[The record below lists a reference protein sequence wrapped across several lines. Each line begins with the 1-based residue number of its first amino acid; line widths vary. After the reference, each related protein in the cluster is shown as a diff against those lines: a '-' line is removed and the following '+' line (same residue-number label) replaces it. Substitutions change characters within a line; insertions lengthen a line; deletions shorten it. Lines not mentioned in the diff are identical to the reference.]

1 MAFCP
6 TKEQLLAIL
15 AEHTKDVRDDKKAGF
30 ITVSAAAGSG
40 KTAVVTERVI
50 RLITECSV
58 DVDRLLVVTFTNA
71 AAAEMRARI
80 SAALDL
86 KIAESSDP
94 TRLIRQKMLL
104 SKADICTVDAFCR
117 KIVSE
122 HFEEADMPPSLNMI
136 SAPQLEFFTLRALDF
151 AFEHCYS
158 EYKDEFYRV
167 ISSIGSNFAARDAVR
182 KIYSFLRTLAY
193 PDEWM
198 DYAISLYGD
207 FSRYDSIKDTFYG
220 KTLIKNGI
228 DEAELV
234 LHRLE
239 SANEE
244 MLRCEE
250 TARTRGGVVE
260 YCLKH
265 AKAVLSA
272 LYSGDWDKVYELVLS
287 FEKPSVKGRV
297 SKQHDPEVKE
307 RVDAAASAYAKFI
320 ENTKKGFFMRESE
333 CFETAKRLKGDIE
346 LLIYCV
352 KVFSDQLEIY
362 KKNAAVVDFADIE
375 YAALRLLVKRENSVS
390 SPTGTA
396 KRFCSD
402 VFEVLIDEYQ
412 DTNDLQNA
420 IFLAVSQNGSKL
432 FTVGDVKQSIYGFRK
447 AEPSLFLSML
457 ESSSYGDDPSSPDTK
472 VILSNNF
479 RSRKGICDGV
489 NFIFSLLMSG
499 DTSGIVYDETH
510 ALKAAGSFP
519 ERPSVNNDCT
529 FCLIESKSDESC
541 EREAGYIAGKIK
553 RMMREKCITDAKTG
567 GLRFPKYGDF
577 AVLLRSVKNTA
588 EKYAAVL
595 RKKGIPVYLEG
606 GSGFFGSPH
615 VKKITALLRLIND
628 PFDDIALLSCMV
640 SPMFGFS
647 YDFMARLRVRF
658 RGVPLYTAVLQG
670 KSEDDRLADFV
681 CKIDALRRAAV
692 FLTPLE
698 LIDRILYDTGYAVFA
713 AGEGQEASAAVKALK
728 DLALQYPSSGYNG
741 LSGFLRSLSAAEESG
756 TDIKMP
762 SSETSNNS
770 VKIISVH
777 SSKGLQF
784 PVCFCAGL
792 SNEFNMSDVNASI
805 LLDKTAG
812 IGMMYTENGRRT
824 GSIMRRAV
832 SRSKKNE
839 LVSEELR
846 IFYVS
851 ATRASDSLYLIGSC
865 ESAEKAVLAADGLI
879 DRFSAKGAP
888 LSSAAVMSS
897 SSIMKA
903 LTTAML
909 LHPSAGVL
917 RSEGSLCYNCETT
930 DSRFDF
936 EVIHADE
943 APDKAYGE
951 SPDAENYGK
960 EKTDTESVDEISKK
974 PATQDRE
981 KASQAAEESDAG
993 KNTAEEHDFNS
1004 DNYSGDDMTD
1014 DPNAERIFEEVSKRA
1029 NFKYRYRA
1037 LSSVAAKYGVTA
1049 LISDSTPFDED
1060 PAVPSF
1066 AAKEDGGVAVSS
1078 RDVGTAVHQF
1088 LRFVKMGLDENA
1100 VDSETERLVNKG
1112 LISKD
1117 YARILPA
1124 EHLAAFMRSPLYKRM
1139 SESTSLKREWRFL
1152 YEVSASRLDKSIPP
1166 QSDEQVVIQGI
1177 ADCVFAEG
1185 DGFVLVD
1192 YKTSRESAERLAAR
1206 YKMQL
1211 DIYAEAIEN
1220 IYGIPVKEK
1229 IIYSLGTDT
1238 QVILP

>member
-6 TKEQLLAIL
+6 TKEQLSAIL

-167 ISSIGSNFAARDAVR
+167 ISSIGSDFAARDAVR

-265 AKAVLSA
+265 AKSVLSA

-297 SKQHDPEVKE
+297 SKQHDSEVKE

-320 ENTKKGFFMRESE
+320 ENMKKGFFMRESE

-519 ERPSVNNDCT
+519 ERPLVNNDCT

-553 RMMREKCITDAKTG
+553 SMMGRKCITDSKTG

-647 YDFMARLRVRF
+647 YDFMARLRARF

-762 SSETSNNS
+762 SSETSNDS

-909 LHPSAGVL
+909 LHPSAGIL

-943 APDKAYGE
+943 MPGGSFDEQPYDGNSEGE
-951 SPDAENYGK
+951 KNGDEAGDEIRKKTANEKTEKTAENHEG
-960 EKTDTESVDEISKK
+960 E
-974 PATQDRE
+974 
-981 KASQAAEESDAG
+981 
-993 KNTAEEHDFNS
+993 KNTADERAFVS
-1004 DNYSGDDMTD
+1004 DDYSGCSGDDPKN
-1014 DPNAERIFEEVSKRA
+1014 DPVAERIFEEVLSRA

-1066 AAKEDGGVAVSS
+1066 AAKEEGGVAVSS

-1117 YARILPA
+1117 YARILPIK
-1124 EHLAAFMRSPLYKRM
+1124 HLAAFMRSPLYKRM

-1192 YKTSRESAERLAAR
+1192 YKTSKESAERLAAR

>member
-6 TKEQLLAIL
+6 TKEQLSAIL

-167 ISSIGSNFAARDAVR
+167 ISSIGSDFAARDAVR

-265 AKAVLSA
+265 AKSVLSA

-519 ERPSVNNDCT
+519 ERPLVNNDCT

-553 RMMREKCITDAKTG
+553 SMMGRKCITDSKTG

-647 YDFMARLRVRF
+647 YDFMARLRARF

-713 AGEGQEASAAVKALK
+713 AGDGQEASAAVKALK

-846 IFYVS
+846 IFYVA

-909 LHPSAGVL
+909 LHPSAGIL

-943 APDKAYGE
+943 MPGGSFDEQPYDGNSEGE
-951 SPDAENYGK
+951 KNGDEAGDEIRKKTANEKTEKTAENHEG
-960 EKTDTESVDEISKK
+960 E
-974 PATQDRE
+974 
-981 KASQAAEESDAG
+981 
-993 KNTAEEHDFNS
+993 KNTADERAFVS
-1004 DNYSGDDMTD
+1004 DDYSGCSGDDPKN
-1014 DPNAERIFEEVSKRA
+1014 DPVAERIFEEVLSRA

-1066 AAKEDGGVAVSS
+1066 AAKEEGGVAVSS

-1088 LRFVKMGLDENA
+1088 LRFMRMGLDENA
-1100 VDSETERLVNKG
+1100 VDSEIERLVDKG
-1112 LISKD
+1112 LISED
-1117 YARILPA
+1117 YARILPIK
-1124 EHLAAFMRSPLYKRM
+1124 HLAAFMRSPLYKRM
-1139 SESTSLKREWRFL
+1139 SEGTSLKREWRFL
-1152 YEVSASRLDKSIPP
+1152 YEVSASRIDKSIPP

-1192 YKTSRESAERLAAR
+1192 YKTSKESAGRLAAR
-1206 YKMQL
+1206 YKPQL

>member
-6 TKEQLLAIL
+6 TKEQLSAIL

-167 ISSIGSNFAARDAVR
+167 ISSIGSDFAARDAVR

-220 KTLIKNGI
+220 KTLIENGI

-297 SKQHDPEVKE
+297 SKQRDPEVKE

-320 ENTKKGFFMRESE
+320 ENMKKGFFMRESE
-333 CFETAKRLKGDIE
+333 CFETAKGLKGDIE

-352 KVFSDQLEIY
+352 KIFAEQLEIY
-362 KKNAAVVDFADIE
+362 KKSAAVVDFADIE

-390 SPTGTA
+390 SPTETA

-457 ESSSYGDDPSSPDTK
+457 ERSSYGDDPSSPDTK

-519 ERPSVNNDCT
+519 ERPSVKNDCT
-529 FCLIESKSDESC
+529 FCLIESKNDESC

-553 RMMREKCITDAKTG
+553 SMMREKCITDAKTG
-567 GLRFPKYGDF
+567 KLRFPKYGDF

-647 YDFMARLRVRF
+647 YDFMARLRARF

-713 AGEGQEASAAVKALK
+713 AGDGQEASAAVKALK

-762 SSETSNNS
+762 TSETSNDS

-851 ATRASDSLYLIGSC
+851 ATRASDSLYLVGSC

-909 LHPSAGVL
+909 LHPSAGIL

-943 APDKAYGE
+943 MPGGSFDEQPYDGNSEGE
-951 SPDAENYGK
+951 KNGDEAGDEIRKKTANEKTEKTAENHEG
-960 EKTDTESVDEISKK
+960 E
-974 PATQDRE
+974 
-981 KASQAAEESDAG
+981 
-993 KNTAEEHDFNS
+993 KNTADERAFVS
-1004 DNYSGDDMTD
+1004 DDYSGCSGDDPKN
-1014 DPNAERIFEEVSKRA
+1014 DPVAERIFEEVLSRA

-1049 LISDSTPFDED
+1049 LISDSMPFDED

-1066 AAKEDGGVAVSS
+1066 AAKEDGGVTVSS

-1088 LRFVKMGLDENA
+1088 LRFMRMGLDENA

-1139 SESTSLKREWRFL
+1139 SEGTSLKREWRFL

-1177 ADCVFAEG
+1177 ADCVFVEG

-1192 YKTSRESAERLAAR
+1192 YKTSKESAVKLAAR

>member
-6 TKEQLLAIL
+6 TKEQLSAIL

-50 RLITECSV
+50 RLITEGAV
-58 DVDRLLVVTFTNA
+58 DIDRLLVVTFTNA

-80 SAALDL
+80 SSALDL

-122 HFEEADMPPSLNMI
+122 HFEEADMPPGLNMI

-158 EYKDEFYRV
+158 EYKDKFYRV
-167 ISSIGSNFAARDAVR
+167 ISSIGSDFAARDAVR

-198 DYAISLYGD
+198 DYALSLYGD
-207 FSRYDSIKDTFYG
+207 FSRNDSIKDTFYG
-220 KTLIKNGI
+220 KALIGNAI
-228 DEAELV
+228 DGAELV

-250 TARTRGGVVE
+250 TARTRGDVVK
-260 YCLKH
+260 YCLAH
-265 AKAVLSA
+265 AKAVLNA
-272 LYSGDWDKVYELVLS
+272 LYQGAWDEAYELCSS

-307 RVDAAASAYAKFI
+307 RVDAAVSAYAKFI

-333 CFETAKRLKGDIE
+333 CFEAAKKLKDDIG

-352 KVFSDQLEIY
+352 KIFAEQLEIY

-396 KRFCSD
+396 KRFCED
-402 VFEVLIDEYQ
+402 LFEVLIDEYQ

-457 ESSSYGDDPSSPDTK
+457 EKSSCGDDPSSPDTK

-519 ERPSVNNDCT
+519 ERPSVKNDCT
-529 FCLIESKSDESC
+529 FCLIESKSGESS
-541 EREAGYIAGKIK
+541 EREAGYIAEKIK
-553 RMMREKCITDAKTG
+553 CMMGKECITDSKTG
-567 GLRFPKYGDF
+567 KLRFPKYGDF

-595 RKKGIPVYLEG
+595 RKNGIPVYLEG
-606 GSGFFGSPH
+606 GSGFFESPH

-647 YDFMARLRVRF
+647 YDFMARLRARF

-670 KSEDDRLADFV
+670 KDGDDRLSDFV
-681 CKIDALRRAAV
+681 CKMEALRRAAV

-728 DLALQYPSSGYNG
+728 DLALQYPASGYNG

-762 SSETSNNS
+762 TSETSNDS

-832 SRSKKNE
+832 AQSKRNE

-846 IFYVS
+846 IFYVA

-865 ESAEKAVLAADGLI
+865 DNAEKAVLAADGLI
-879 DRFSAKGAP
+879 DRFSAKGTP
-888 LSSAAVMSS
+888 LSSAAVMGS

-909 LHPSAGVL
+909 LHPSASIL
-917 RSEGSLCYNCETT
+917 RSEASLCYNCETT

-936 EVIHADE
+936 EIIHADE
-943 APDKAYGE
+943 APGGSFDEQPYDKNSEDEKSGAKAG
-951 SPDAENYGK
+951 DENR
-960 EKTDTESVDEISKK
+960 EKTANEETEKWTENHEG
-974 PATQDRE
+974 E
-981 KASQAAEESDAG
+981 KT
-993 KNTAEEHDFNS
+993 TANERAFVF
-1004 DNYSGDDMTD
+1004 DNYSGCFGD
-1014 DPNAERIFEEVSKRA
+1014 DPKDDPVAGRIFEEVLKRA
-1029 NFKYRYRA
+1029 DFKYRYKA
-1037 LSSVAAKYGVTA
+1037 LSSVAAKYSVTA
-1049 LISDSTPFDED
+1049 LISDSMPFDEE

-1066 AAKEDGGVAVSS
+1066 AAKDDGDTGISS
-1078 RDVGTAVHQF
+1078 KDVGIAAHQF
-1088 LRFVKMGLDENA
+1088 LRFMRMGLDENA

-1112 LISKD
+1112 LISED

-1139 SESTSLKREWRFL
+1139 SESISLRREWRFL
-1152 YEVSASRLDKSIPP
+1152 YEVNASRLDKSIPP
-1166 QSDEQVVIQGI
+1166 QSDERVVIQGI
-1177 ADCVFAEG
+1177 ADCIFVEG

-1192 YKTSRESAERLAAR
+1192 YKTSKESPGRLAAR
-1206 YKMQL
+1206 YKPQL

-1238 QVILP
+1238 QVVLP